1 MSSQSDKK
9 IVISIEGNIGVGKS
23 SFLGLLKE
31 YFGDKADF
39 IYEPV
44 NEWLAIRDETGKDLL
59 QTFYDDKKRWSY
71 TFQNVAYIT
80 RMTKLVDAINTS
92 NKKYII
98 IDRSL
103 NADLNTFTKMLR
115 ESGDINQLEYSSYMI
130 WNDFFN
136 KNYGDKIEQYIIYLR
151 CDPLVAYNRT
161 KIRHRSQE
169 ETIPLAYLTDLH
181 NAHEA
186 WLADP
191 ESAKKDIKL
200 TSRVLTLDA
209 NSDFV
214 YNKDKFAE
222 FYSQFMIKIITDWH

>member
-1 MSSQSDKK
+1 MSGQSDKK

-44 NEWLAIRDETGKDLL
+44 NEWLAIKDESGKDLL

-80 RMTKLVDAINTS
+80 RMTKLVEAINTS
-92 NKKYII
+92 TKRYII

-115 ESGDINQLEYSSYMI
+115 ESGDINHLEYSSYLL

-136 KNYGDKIEQYIIYLR
+136 KQYGDKIEQYIIYVR
-151 CDPLVAYNRT
+151 CDPYVAYNRT

-186 WLADP
+186 WLMNK
-191 ESAKKDIKL
+191 EDIKL
-200 TSRVLTLDA
+200 VSRILTLDA